1 MKIAVDG
8 MGGDY
13 APQAIVEGAV
23 LAAQEYNSELILVGD
38 ETRLE
43 RELDRLQAHNL
54 PISICHASEVV
65 HMEEAPGMALRKKRF
80 SSIRVAIELVRS
92 GEAQAVVSAGNTGAA
107 LAASTMFLRPLKG
120 IDRPAIAALLP
131 TQKGFTILLDVGAN
145 VDCKSTQLFQFG
157 IMGNVFAKYVLDKP
171 SPAVGLLAIGEE
183 DSKGNDVTRE
193 AFMMLKQSDLNFI
206 GNVEGKH
213 FFRGVADVAVCDGFI
228 GNIALKMCEGVA
240 EMYSQ
245 TLKAGLTKTFWRRF
259 GALLMRPALNDIRK
273 RVDASEYGGAPLLGI
288 NGTCIIGH
296 GNSTPKAV
304 KNAIHLAK
312 RFVDERVA
320 ERIQEDLERNIDIQ
334 QTGATRSQRLW
345 RQIRNHMSLRGER
358 DEFEDDI
365 VDGDDGL
372 PPSHLPAC

>member
-38 ETRLE
+38 EARLE

-120 IDRPAIAALLP
+120 IDRPAIATLLP

-213 FFRGVADVAVCDGFI
+213 FFRGIADVAVCDGFI

-245 TLKAGLTKTFWRRF
+245 TLKAGLTKTFWRRL
-259 GALLMRPALNDIRK
+259 GALSMRPALNDIRK

-296 GNSTPKAV
+296 GNSTPRAA

-312 RFVDERVA
+312 RFIDERVA
-320 ERIQEDLERNIDIQ
+320 ERIQEDIERNIDIQ
-334 QTGATRSQRLW
+334 QTGSTRSQRLW